1 VGDTCETYS
10 HGMVLELTRLLL
22 GLMITLFHRPLAGV
36 IMRYERTLD
45 GFFRSRGVNFPPPPS
60 DATAQNIY
68 FVVGVFICV
77 LEAGKIWFGISS

>member
-1 VGDTCETYS
+1 MIV
-10 HGMVLELTRLLL
+10 ELTRLLL
-22 GLMITLFHRPLAGV
+22 GVAITLFHRPLAAL
-36 IMRYERTLD
+36 IMRHERTLD

-68 FVVGVFICV
+68 FVVGVFICL